1 MDEPLAAGE
10 FRPKA
15 WWIDWSGWLEGV
27 GLARLI
33 RLLLCRLPRAG
44 KRNAMNTIK
53 HSVSVLPCMA
63 LNLIRAADVAT
74 AAMRDTTKVPIGLAT
89 FFKIGDALGSSS
101 LVKEKPADVSWQVRS
116 CVQPSV

>member
-1 MDEPLAAGE
+1 MGEPLSAGE
-10 FRPKA
+10 FRRKT
-15 WWIDWSGWLEGV
+15 WWIDWCGGLERV
-27 GLARLI
+27 GLARLNW
-33 RLLLCRLPRAG
+33 LLLCRLPRAG

-74 AAMRDTTKVPIGLAT
+74 AAMRDTKKVPIGLKT

-116 CVQPSV
+116 CVRPSF